1 MSDGTGVSARDA
13 APDIASDEPITG
25 KFPLPAPPI
34 DWSLLPSPCYV
45 IDEGLLIRN
54 LKLLRDVADAA
65 ECKIL
70 LAQKAFSMYSF
81 YPLISEY
88 LDGAA
93 SSSLFEARLARE
105 EMRKEVHIYAP
116 AYRDDE
122 FDEIRRICDHVVFNS
137 AAQWRRFASRIRGEK
152 SAGENKK
159 ININKRS
166 RGLVPLRGTGRSPSG
181 ENSAGKTA
189 EARPPSCGI
198 RVNPEYSEIETEIY
212 NPCAP
217 RSRLG
222 TTAAEF
228 EADMKEI
235 TRISAGENDFDSPA
249 GLEGLHF
256 HTMCEQG
263 TDTLERTLAV
273 FEKKFGKYL
282 RSVKW
287 VNFGGGHHIT
297 RADYDITLLVRLIRR
312 FREKYGVDVYLEPG
326 EAIAL
331 NAGFLAA
338 TVLDITRN
346 GMDIALLDASA
357 ACHMPD
363 VLEMPYTPH
372 ILGSA
377 APGAIQ
383 SGNHPHIYRLG
394 SSTCLSGDVIGDYAF
409 RRRLVPGDRLVFC
422 DMAIYTMVK
431 NNTFNGVNLPS
442 IVIHTRKGE
451 CRVIKTFGY
460 EDFKSRLS

>member
-1 MSDGTGVSARDA
+1 LIPDGA
-13 APDIASDEPITG
+13 AMPDIASDEPITG
-25 KFPLPAPPI
+25 KFPLPSPPI

-45 IDEGLLIRN
+45 VDEGLLVRN
-54 LKLLRDVADAA
+54 LKLLRGVADAA

-70 LAQKAFSMYSF
+70 LAQKAFSMYSC

-122 FDEIRRICDHVVFNS
+122 FDEILRICDHVIFNS
-137 AAQWRRFASRIRGEK
+137 AAQWKRFASRARGAEA
-152 SAGENKK
+152 SAGE
-159 ININKRS
+159 
-166 RGLVPLRGTGRSPSG
+166 
-181 ENSAGKTA
+181 TA
-189 EARPPSCGI
+189 LSQTPSCGI

-217 RSRLG
+217 NSRLG

-228 EADMKEI
+228 EAEMDDL
-235 TRISAGENDFDSPA
+235 TLTPGERNGADCPA
-249 GLEGLHF
+249 PLEGLHF
-256 HTMCEQG
+256 HALCEQG
-263 TDTLERTLAV
+263 ADTLERTLAV
-273 FEKKFGKYL
+273 FEEKFGKYL
-282 RSVKW
+282 RRVKW

-297 RADYDITLLVRLIRR
+297 RADYDVALLVRLIRR

-326 EAIAL
+326 EAVAL
-331 NAGFLAA
+331 NAGFLTA
-338 TVLDITRN
+338 TVLDVARN
-346 GMDIALLDASA
+346 GMDIALLDTSA

-363 VLEMPYTPH
+363 VLEMPYRPH

-377 APGAIQ
+377 TPG
-383 SGNHPHIYRLG
+383 GRPYLYRLG
-394 SSTCLSGDVIGDYAF
+394 GPTCLSGDVIGDYAF
-409 RRRLVPGDRLVFC
+409 SRRLVPGDRLVFC
-422 DMAIYTMVK
+422 DMAIYSMVK

-442 IVIHTRKGE
+442 IAVRTLEGE
-451 CRVIKTFGY
+451 CRVVKTFGY